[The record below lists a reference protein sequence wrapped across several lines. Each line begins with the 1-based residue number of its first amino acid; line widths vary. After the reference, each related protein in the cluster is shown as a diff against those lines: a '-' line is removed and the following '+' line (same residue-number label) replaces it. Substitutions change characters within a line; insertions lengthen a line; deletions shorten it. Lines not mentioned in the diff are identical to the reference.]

1 MAQILARGPVEGR
14 LCLVVPVGVSDST
27 LKKKMKRLHFRNEN
41 GTFTHT
47 IHLHV
52 ITKYQNMTHPPNT
65 PKL

>member
-27 LKKKMKRLHFRNEN
+27 LKKMKRLHFRNEM
-41 GTFTHT
+41 GTSHT

-52 ITKYQNMTHPPNT
+52 ITKYQNMTPP
-65 PKL
+65 PKKTTS